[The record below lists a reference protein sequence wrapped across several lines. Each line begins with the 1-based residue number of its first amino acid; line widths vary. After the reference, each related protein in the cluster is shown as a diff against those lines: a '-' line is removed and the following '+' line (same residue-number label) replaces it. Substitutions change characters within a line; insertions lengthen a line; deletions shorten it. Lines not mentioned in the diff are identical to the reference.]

1 MNCFEPPFFTSAH
14 ACTHTHTRACTHTHN
29 MIFFLPW
36 LKSGLYC
43 QLTTKA
49 TPYHFHSKSLKDTH
63 ATCLELYP
71 SLSLPLSLTHTH
83 ARTHTHTHTFHPSLS
98 DYNLSLYINIHILH
112 YLWNSSTSSE
122 WMVWGNISTPTACTA
137 WNGLPGWSSFSGT
150 IRLKHSKFELL
161 ETNEDIRQMVQLPI
175 QPQMIC
181 QYIGAKNIS
190 SNCR

>member
-1 MNCFEPPFFTSAH
+1 MYSAQEVFINELFWTTFFYKRTCVHTYTHSCMH
-14 ACTHTHTRACTHTHN
+14 THTHH

-83 ARTHTHTHTFHPSLS
+83 ARTHTHTLFILVFLTTTQVFISTFISCTISETAAPAQSEWSEETYPRQLLALPGMACQGGPHSLVQSDWNTESLS
-98 DYNLSLYINIHILH
+98 C
-112 YLWNSSTSSE
+112 W
-122 WMVWGNISTPTACTA
+122 
-137 WNGLPGWSSFSGT
+137 
-150 IRLKHSKFELL
+150 K
-161 ETNEDIRQMVQLPI
+161 QM
-175 QPQMIC
+175 
-181 QYIGAKNIS
+181 KT
-190 SNCR
+190 